1 MKARIVSLAVV
12 AAAALGGCAT
22 SPMKPSNMTYTR
34 TYSDS
39 RTTMWR
45 RILTASARE
54 AMFIRRA
61 DEAAGVIA
69 TDWEKPTS
77 GQSYIFEESISN
89 WAWCGSGGLLG
100 RTLSQRAEVSYLVR
114 SERDGRTT
122 VIVNGRFQVLR
133 AGLPMQAP
141 QWVECTSTG
150 ALEEKLV
157 QTLYYDQAT

>member
-1 MKARIVSLAVV
+1 MKTPIVSLVV
-12 AAAALGGCAT
+12 AAAAALSGCAT
-22 SPMKPSNMTYTR
+22 SPMKASNTTYTR

-39 RTTMWR
+39 RATVWR

-61 DEAAGVIA
+61 DDASGVIA
-69 TDWEKPTS
+69 ADWEKPATA
-77 GQSYIFEESISN
+77 QSYIFEESISN

-122 VIVNGRFQVLR
+122 VTVNGRFQVLR
-133 AGLPMQAP
+133 SGLPMQAP
-141 QWVECTSTG
+141 QWIECTSTG